1 MLSEEMQD
9 RLIEG
14 LLGRVE
20 QLNTELITEIGK
32 QIKYIGTLTPS
43 QAHKLA
49 QILLYGE
56 NVNWIARRLSEVTN
70 LNVREIYQILKK
82 TAIENQEFARQFYKA
97 RNIDFIPYEKNRLL
111 QKEVE
116 AIAKLTAN
124 KYKNIMNST
133 AYVMDGKLVPLNKI
147 YTEVVDK
154 AILSVSQGKESYQVV
169 MRKTMN
175 ELVDAGLRVRVDKNG
190 EPTGTRVVDYKSGL
204 SRRADTAIRMNTL
217 EGIRTVSNELQR
229 QFGEEYGA
237 NMVEVSHHENSAP
250 DHIESIDGR
259 QFARIDVIKQQ
270 IKNGEEKEIKLSDI
284 DGDKVKVK
292 GKWYKDFDSVNEKL
306 DRPVSTLNC
315 RHYTFNGILGISKPL
330 YTEEQLEKDKK
341 KNLEGFEYGGK
352 HYTMYEGEQ
361 LMRKIETQIRK
372 NKDLQI
378 YAKSSNDIEL
388 ALKSQ
393 SKIKQLTHKYM
404 QVAKISGLKSQIKR
418 AGVSGYRRMKVS

>member
-9 RLIEG
+9 KLVEELI
-14 LLGRVE
+14 GRVE

-97 RNIDFIPYEKNRLL
+97 RNIEFIPYEKNKML

-124 KYKNIMNST
+124 RYKNIMNST

-190 EPTGTRVVDYKSGL
+190 NPTGTRVVDYKSGL

-237 NMVEVSHHENSAP
+237 DGVEISVHEHPAP
-250 DHIESIDGR
+250 DHEDIQGHQYS
-259 QFARIDVIKQQ
+259 
-270 IKNGEEKEIKLSDI
+270 NEEFEKLNS
-284 DGDKVKVK
+284 
-292 GKWYKDFDSVNEKL
+292 SL
-306 DRPVSTLNC
+306 DRPISTLNC
-315 RHYTFNGILGISKPL
+315 YHYIFNIVLGVSKPQ
-330 YTEEQLEKDKK
+330 YTQEELDKIK
-341 KNLEGFEYGGK
+341 KENHDGFTYQGK
-352 HYTMYEGEQ
+352 HYTLYEGTQ
-361 LMRKIETQIRK
+361 LQRRIETQVRQQ
-372 NKDLQI
+372 KDRQI
-378 YAKSSNDIEL
+378 LAKSMEDMDTVGVCQKKISEL
-388 ALKSQ
+388 
-393 SKIKQLTHKYM
+393 TNKYDRLC
-404 QVAKISGLKSQIKR
+404 KESGLKPKMNR
-418 AGVSGYRRMKVS
+418 MTVSGYRRVKVG

>member
-1 MLSEEMQD
+1 MITEEMQD

-14 LLGRVE
+14 LLVRVE

-43 QAHKLA
+43 QSHKLA

-97 RNIDFIPYEKNRLL
+97 RKIDFIPYEKNKML

-116 AIAKLTAN
+116 AIAKLTASR
-124 KYKNIMNST
+124 YKNIMNST

-190 EPTGTRVVDYKSGL
+190 NPTGTRVVDYKSGL

-237 NMVEVSHHENSAP
+237 DGVEISVHEHPAP
-250 DHIESIDGR
+250 DHEDIQGHQYS
-259 QFARIDVIKQQ
+259 
-270 IKNGEEKEIKLSDI
+270 NEEFEKLNS
-284 DGDKVKVK
+284 
-292 GKWYKDFDSVNEKL
+292 SL
-306 DRPVSTLNC
+306 DRPISTLNC
-315 RHYTFNGILGISKPL
+315 YHYIFNIVLGVSKPQ
-330 YTEEQLEKDKK
+330 YTQEELDKIK
-341 KNLEGFEYGGK
+341 KENHDGFTYQGK
-352 HYTMYEGEQ
+352 HYTLYEGTQ
-361 LMRKIETQIRK
+361 LQRRIETQVRQQ
-372 NKDLQI
+372 KDRQI
-378 YAKSSNDIEL
+378 LAKSMEDMDTVGVCQKKISEL
-388 ALKSQ
+388 
-393 SKIKQLTHKYM
+393 TNKYDRLC
-404 QVAKISGLKSQIKR
+404 KESGLKPKMNR
-418 AGVSGYRRMKVS
+418 MTVSGYRRVKVG